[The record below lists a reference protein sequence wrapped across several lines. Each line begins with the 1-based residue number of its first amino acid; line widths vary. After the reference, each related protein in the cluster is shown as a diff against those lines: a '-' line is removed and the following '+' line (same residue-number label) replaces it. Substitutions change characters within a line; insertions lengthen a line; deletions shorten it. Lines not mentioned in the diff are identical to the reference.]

1 MLKKIP
7 IKCTNK
13 NFYRYYVELLNPII
27 KLRKKE
33 LDVLAQLLYYDNKYK
48 ELEEK
53 IRYKI
58 IFDQDTKLEIREALN
73 LSEASL
79 NNNLSELRKKKII
92 KDNQIT
98 KGYRVYPGEDNQL
111 IFNFVIHADS
121 E

>member
-1 MLKKIP
+1 MLKNIP
-7 IKCTNK
+7 IKCNDR

-33 LDVLAQLLYYDNKYK
+33 LDVLANLLYYDNKYK
-48 ELEEK
+48 DLEDK

-92 KDNQIT
+92 VNNQIS
-98 KGYRVYPGEDNQL
+98 KGYRVYPGEDNKL
-111 IFNFVIHADS
+111 VFNFVINADS

>member
-1 MLKKIP
+1 MLKEIP
-7 IKCTNK
+7 IKCTDR
-13 NFYRYYVELLNPII
+13 NFYRYYVELLNPIA

-48 ELEEK
+48 SLEDK

-79 NNNLSELRKKKII
+79 NNNLSELRKKKVI
-92 KDNQIT
+92 KDNQIA
-98 KGYRVYPGEDNQL
+98 KGYRVYPGEESKL
-111 IFNFVIHADS
+111 VFNFLIHADS
-121 E
+121 K